1 MDSEFWIS
9 ELTDDDVPAV
19 VSLCR
24 TALDLPEDA
33 AEAAEIVLRL
43 RETTGT
49 AGWSAEPRRIAGFI
63 ALRAASAGSA
73 TAGPAASGS
82 ATAGPAASGSVSA
95 GAAIS
100 GEPVSVHGAR
110 VIGVVLGS
118 VSHRD
123 RSIGHVDLIA
133 VDPRERR
140 RGVAR
145 ALVARIEGALAG
157 LGAGDVVIAGNAP
170 YYAWPGID
178 VRYTP
183 AICAA
188 MSFGFEQD
196 QPAWNMT
203 VALTDAT
210 TGVAPNATAGTEPP
224 PATGATPNASAGAE
238 ARLTAAGIT
247 IRRAGA
253 EDVPALVRFALTHF
267 GEGWAGEITH
277 SVGRDQA
284 GCHLALAKDGAILGF
299 AAYGSSRPSW
309 FGPMG
314 TAPAARGQGIG
325 AVLLRRCLADQRAA
339 GHDQAQIG
347 WVGPLPFYANT
358 VGARV
363 ERVFLLYRKQL

>member
-9 ELTDDDVPAV
+9 ELADDDVPAV
-19 VSLCR
+19 VVLCR

-49 AGWSAEPRRIAGFI
+49 EGWSSAPRRIAGFI
-63 ALRAASAGSA
+63 ALRA
-73 TAGPAASGS
+73 P
-82 ATAGPAASGSVSA
+82 
-95 GAAIS
+95 
-100 GEPVSVHGAR
+100 HD

-118 VSHRD
+118 ASHRD
-123 RSIGHVDLIA
+123 PSIGHVDLIA
-133 VDPRERR
+133 VDPRERC

-145 ALVARIEGALAG
+145 TLMARVEDALAAMG
-157 LGAGDVVIAGNAP
+157 TETVVLAGNAP

-188 MSFGFEQD
+188 TALGFEQD

-203 VALTDAT
+203 ADLTAEVD
-210 TGVAPNATAGTEPP
+210 VPP
-224 PATGATPNASAGAE
+224 PGEGVTVRRA
-238 ARLTAAGIT
+238 AAG
-247 IRRAGA
+247 
-253 EDVPALVRFALTHF
+253 DVPALVAFALATF

-277 SVGRDQA
+277 SVGRERA
-284 GCHLALAKDGAILGF
+284 GCHVAFDRDGSILGF

-314 TAPAARGQGIG
+314 TAPAARGRGIG
-325 AVLLRRCLADQRAA
+325 NLLLRRCLADLRAN
-339 GHDQAQIG
+339 GFDRAQIG
-347 WVGPLPFYANT
+347 WVGPLPFYSKA

-363 ERVFLLYRKQL
+363 ERVFLLYRKQLRP

>member
-1 MDSEFWIS
+1 VDSEFWIS

-19 VSLCR
+19 VALCR

-49 AGWSAEPRRIAGFI
+49 EGWSHTPRRLAGFI
-63 ALRAASAGSA
+63 ALRSAG
-73 TAGPAASGS
+73 TGPAA
-82 ATAGPAASGSVSA
+82 A
-95 GAAIS
+95 GAALS
-100 GEPVSVHGAR
+100 GEPVSVTGGQ

-123 RSIGHVDLIA
+123 RSIGHVDLVA

-145 ALVARIEGALAG
+145 ALMARIEGALAG
-157 LGAGDVVIAGNAP
+157 LGAGEVVIAGNAP

-188 MSFGFEQD
+188 MSLGFEQD

-203 VALTDAT
+203 VDT
-210 TGVAPNATAGTEPP
+210 TAVDLSETTEEEDRL
-224 PATGATPNASAGAE
+224 AAE
-238 ARLTAAGIT
+238 DIT
-247 IRRAGA
+247 VRRAGP
-253 EDVPALVRFALTHF
+253 EDVPALVGFALATF
-267 GEGWAGEITH
+267 GQGWAGEITH

-284 GCHLALAKDGAILGF
+284 GCHVAIAKDGSILGF

-314 TAPAARGQGIG
+314 TATAARGLGIG
-325 AVLLRRCLADQRAA
+325 ALLLRRCLADQRSA
-339 GHDQAQIG
+339 GHKNVQIG
-347 WVGPLPFYANT
+347 WVGPLPFYAKT
-358 VGARV
+358 VNARV

>member
-1 MDSEFWIS
+1 VDSEFWIS

-19 VSLCR
+19 VNLCR
-24 TALDLPEDA
+24 RALDLPEDA

-49 AGWSAEPRRIAGFI
+49 DGWTAAPRRIAGFI
-63 ALRAASAGSA
+63 ALRPAG
-73 TAGPAASGS
+73 G
-82 ATAGPAASGSVSA
+82 A
-95 GAAIS
+95 GAAGAALS
-100 GEPVSVHGAR
+100 GEPVSVSGGR

-118 VSHRD
+118 VSHRE

-133 VDPRERR
+133 VDPQERR

-145 ALVARIEGALAG
+145 ALLARIEGALAG

-188 MSFGFEQD
+188 MAFGFEQD

-203 VALTDAT
+203 VD
-210 TGVAPNATAGTEPP
+210 VAGMTPEATA
-224 PATGATPNASAGAE
+224 ADE
-238 ARLTAAGIT
+238 ARLAGEGVT
-247 IRRAGA
+247 VRRATT
-253 EDVPALVRFALTHF
+253 EDVPALTRFSLANF
-267 GEGWAGEITH
+267 GDGWGGEIAH
-277 SVGRDQA
+277 SVGREHA
-284 GCHLALAKDGAILGF
+284 GCHLALAKDGSLLGF

-314 TAPAARGQGIG
+314 TAPAARGLGIG
-325 AVLLRRCLADQRAA
+325 ALLLRRCLADQRAA
-339 GHDQAQIG
+339 GHEQVQIG
-347 WVGPLPFYANT
+347 WVGPLPFYAKA